1 MSVERITVMG
11 IGNPLMMDE
20 GVGVRVM
27 EVMMGTLQFPDNV
40 TLIDAGTMGMGIL
53 NLFQECDYLL
63 VIDAVDGTGEPPGTV
78 VRLTPEDLAP
88 NQVKHSMHDVRL
100 VDVLEAAMLMG
111 NRPEADCI
119 GIQIADMGRRRDR
132 ADARGRGRGPRRGGR
147 DARDPG
153 GARRDRDAV
162 AESDSTTAHPRSHPH
177 LRTPPALARPER
189 RSGRVRPSRSAAR
202 TVAAMPPAS
211 SPSRA

>member
-1 MSVERITVMG
+1 MSVERVTVMG

-40 TLIDAGTMGMGIL
+40 TLVDAGTMGMGIL
-53 NLFQECDYLL
+53 NLFKECDYLL
-63 VIDAVDGTGEPPGTV
+63 VVDAVDGTGEAPGTV

-119 GIQIADMGRRRDR
+119 GIQIADMGHVEIGLSP
-132 ADARGRGRGPRRGGR
+132 AVEAAIP
-147 DARDPG
+147 A
-153 GARRDRDAV
+153 AV
-162 AESDSTTAHPRSHPH
+162 AATLAVLAERGVTATIAESASVEGGILEAI
-177 LRTPPALARPER
+177 RTF
-189 RSGRVRPSRSAAR
+189 SAA
-202 TVAAMPPAS
+202 PGAS
-211 SPSRA
+211 REA